1 MTKEVY
7 MCQIYDKLYS
17 KYNKSV
23 ISKSELAEEFGVSV
37 RTIDRR
43 IKEKNIVQP
52 LDLSDDKRLEWSL
65 RDIAIYLGDNKE

>member
-1 MTKEVY
+1 

>member
-65 RDIAIYLGDNKE
+65 RDVAIYLGDNKE

>member
-1 MTKEVY
+1 

-43 IKEKNIVQP
+43 IKERNILQP

>member
-1 MTKEVY
+1 

-65 RDIAIYLGDNKE
+65 RDIAVYLGDNKE